1 MKTIKLFEDFYSTLP
16 SGMKMEDV
24 VKLSPDDFLKL
35 AEETLRSGA
44 GTDQNE
50 FHTIVKTY
58 FSENQ
63 KAKADINILTRF
75 GKIIDKYG
83 LDPDTY
89 APVLDEPSEFRL
101 AKRIKAAEDE
111 VNQRRE
117 KYEQAENEVNTLR
130 LKLRKLKTFT
140 ILELESKLRDTEEI
154 ARASRSWLSNA
165 ESNLRRLKS
174 EG

>member
-75 GKIIDKYG
+75 GNK
-83 LDPDTY
+83 T
-89 APVLDEPSEFRL
+89 
-101 AKRIKAAEDE
+101 
-111 VNQRRE
+111 
-117 KYEQAENEVNTLR
+117 TLR
-130 LKLRKLKTFT
+130 AGVRPAGAFDQCQERIRHVSHRLLALRWFRTT
-140 ILELESKLRDTEEI
+140 G
-154 ARASRSWLSNA
+154 
-165 ESNLRRLKS
+165 RRRP
-174 EG
+174 